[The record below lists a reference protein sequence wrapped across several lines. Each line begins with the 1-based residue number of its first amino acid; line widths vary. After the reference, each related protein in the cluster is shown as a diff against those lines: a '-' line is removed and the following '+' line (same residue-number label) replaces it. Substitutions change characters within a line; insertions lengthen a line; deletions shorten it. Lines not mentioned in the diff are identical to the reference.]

1 MLPAWRSESWIA
13 ACSEQWHPGQQ
24 TLLGIERILYRARS
38 PWQTIIIA
46 EVPVYGRALFLDGD
60 PQLLEHDEWI
70 YHEHL
75 ALPPLLFHPA
85 PQRVLI
91 LGGGDGLALREV
103 LRDTRVAQAT
113 LVDIDA
119 LVVEA
124 CRQHLAELQRGSL
137 DDARARVVIDDAR
150 TFLARST
157 EQFDVALVDL
167 TDVTDAA
174 GLALLD
180 EVLAGLQPRLAA
192 GAIVSA
198 QVSALDAP
206 WHRALRLEARL
217 RRHFRHT
224 ALHRAYIPSFVHE
237 WGFALAANDVDLLHS
252 DAHTL
257 AARVAFLDA
266 PPRSLRAEDYPAAL
280 RLPPYL
286 EELRQRMLDTPVAP
300 EGGPALTWLERPTS

>member
-1 MLPAWRSESWIA
+1 MLPVWRSASWIA
-13 ACSEQWHPGQQ
+13 ACSERWHPGQQ
-24 TLLGIERILYRARS
+24 SLLGIERILYRAHS
-38 PWQTIIIA
+38 PWQAIIVA
-46 EVPVYGRALFLDGD
+46 EVPCYGRGLFLDGD

-85 PQRVLI
+85 PHRVLI

-113 LVDIDA
+113 LVDIDGM
-119 LVVEA
+119 VVEA
-124 CRQHLAELQRGSL
+124 CRRHLAELQRGSL

-150 TFLARST
+150 AFLARST

-167 TDVTDAA
+167 TDATDAT
-174 GLALLD
+174 GVALLD
-180 EVLAGLQPRLAA
+180 EVLAGLQPRLAP

-206 WHRALRLEARL
+206 WHRALLLEARL

-237 WGFALAANDVDLLHS
+237 WGFALATNDFDPLRL
-252 DAHTL
+252 DAQTI

-266 PPRSLRAEDYPAAL
+266 PPRSFRAEAYPDAL

-286 EELRQRMLDTPVAP
+286 EALRQRMLAAPVAP
-300 EGGPALTWLERPTS
+300 EGGPDFVWYDAEA